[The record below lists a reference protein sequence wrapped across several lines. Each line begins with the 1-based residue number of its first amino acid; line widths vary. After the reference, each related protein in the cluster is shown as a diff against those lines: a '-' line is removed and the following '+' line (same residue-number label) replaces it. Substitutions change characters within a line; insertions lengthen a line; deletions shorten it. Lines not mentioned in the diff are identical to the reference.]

1 MPFDNSKSLDTLLK
15 KNALNCVCT
24 CCVLQIL
31 NVVYIS
37 VLAEN
42 NINEIKSLLSVL
54 KEGTL

>member
-24 CCVLQIL
+24 CVLQIL